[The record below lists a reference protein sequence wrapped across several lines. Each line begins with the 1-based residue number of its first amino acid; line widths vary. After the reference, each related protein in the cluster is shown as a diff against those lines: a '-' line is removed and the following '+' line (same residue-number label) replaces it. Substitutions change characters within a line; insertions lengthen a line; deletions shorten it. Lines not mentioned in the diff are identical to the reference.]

1 MQPEEVSSLSC
12 CPFSPR
18 GSSGSSSSGTGL
30 LRRRSSPPRL
40 AVRPQLSR
48 GREQHAEQLLR
59 KRSSSSRLL
68 ALPASTGR
76 ATRRG
81 GNDSDRCSM
90 SQSLLR
96 AVSRLA
102 SRDECVPRLIM
113 LLIPFPSGT
122 PRRGPESRPL
132 GVCFTTA
139 ASVPFRRLPI
149 EPASHRRPR
158 RRARTGPRT
167 LAGSVS
173 RLALV
178 VDVVS
183 APTRPLDPLRRR
195 RTRAR
200 RHRDPRPPPPPP
212 PPPEDSPD
220 PSPADQA
227 RSTTACRTQLA
238 LVDPVPLAS
247 SLPRRER
254 TRSPRSPQGESA
266 RRWG

>member
-1 MQPEEVSSLSC
+1 MQSEEVSSLSC

-18 GSSGSSSSGTGL
+18 DSSGSSAVF
-30 LRRRSSPPRL
+30 RRRSSPPRL
-40 AVRPQLSR
+40 AVRPQQLSR
-48 GREQHAEQLLR
+48 GREQHAEQLRLR
-59 KRSSSSRLL
+59 PKSSSFLL
-68 ALPASTGR
+68 ALPASIGR
-76 ATRRG
+76 TTRRG

-96 AVSRLA
+96 AVSRLVR
-102 SRDECVPRLIM
+102 RDERVPRLIM
-113 LLIPFPSGT
+113 LLVPFPSRT
-122 PRRGPESRPL
+122 PRRDPKSRPV
-132 GVCFTTA
+132 GVCFTTT
-139 ASVPFRRLPI
+139 ASVPFRRLRI
-149 EPASHRRPR
+149 EPASHRCPR

-227 RSTTACRTQLA
+227 RSTTARRPQLA
-238 LVDPVPLAS
+238 LVDPVPPAS

>member
-183 APTRPLDPLRRR
+183 APTRP
-195 RTRAR
+195 
-200 RHRDPRPPPPPP
+200 PPPP